1 MLALLLG
8 ATLTSVGTFLV
19 LLLTILVAG
28 MWEFYHLARLGG
40 ARPQRLLGLM
50 MGVLLFIFAIVFF
63 PFPRI
68 LILLASELCE
78 RAQDLR
84 ILLTS

>member
-1 MLALLLG
+1 MNDKLKNLIVRTLSGAVMLALLLG

-63 PFPRI
+63 
-68 LILLASELCE
+68 L
-78 RAQDLR
+78 
-84 ILLTS
+84 